1 MSGGETMKQAVVT
14 GFVELHNLLCSKYR
28 GNYQWLF
35 RGQANS
41 EWCLLPKAGRQ
52 EFVNYQDLDT
62 FRAWCRRAVA
72 FIDLP
77 TNEWNRLAI
86 AQHYGLATRLLD
98 WTVNPLVAAYF
109 AVSGTSESD
118 SCIYCLN
125 ISKTKQIDPDED
137 KIGKVDKVARFK
149 PSAYVGRIIGQWSM
163 FTYHPKPRE
172 ILNESTTDMKLEK
185 IIVPVKNREELLF
198 DLNFY
203 GFNEATLFPDVEGL
217 SRHVNWWSS
226 NENWKKDITFS

>member
-1 MSGGETMKQAVVT
+1 MKQEIVT
-14 GFVELHNLLCSKYR
+14 SFTELHTVLRSKYR
-28 GNYQWLF
+28 GNFQWLF

-41 EWCLLPKAGRQ
+41 KWHLLPKAGRQ
-52 EFVNYQDLDT
+52 QFANSSELDIDLDM
-62 FRAWCRRAVA
+62 FEGWCRRAVA

-77 TNEWNRLAI
+77 SNKWNRLAI

-109 AVSGTSESD
+109 AVSGISEHD

-125 ISKTKQIDPDED
+125 IYKTRQIDPDKD
-137 KIGKVDKVARFK
+137 VIGKVEKISRFK

-163 FTYHPKPRE
+163 FTYHPKPQE
-172 ILNESTTDMKLEK
+172 IFDDSMAEIKLKK
-185 IIVPVKNREELLF
+185 IIVPAENREEILF

-203 GFNEATLFPDVEGL
+203 GFNETALFPDAEGL
-217 SRHVNWWSS
+217 SRHLNWWSS
-226 NENWKKDITFS
+226 NENWKKDIFFSS